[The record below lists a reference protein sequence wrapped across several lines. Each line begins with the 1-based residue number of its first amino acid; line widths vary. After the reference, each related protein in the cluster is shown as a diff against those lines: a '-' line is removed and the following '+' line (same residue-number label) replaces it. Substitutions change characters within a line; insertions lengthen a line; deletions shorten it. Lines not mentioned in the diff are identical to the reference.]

1 MTEKRALIIGAGPA
15 GLTAALELLRR
26 GGPRPC
32 ILEASQAIGGLAR
45 TETFRGN
52 RIDIGGHRFFS
63 KSSQVMD
70 WWQAIFAVHEADTPP
85 STLERLLVRARKS
98 RIYWNAK
105 LFDYPITLSKDTLT
119 KLGLV
124 KLVRSGLSYVK
135 ASLLPIR
142 PEKSLEDF
150 FVNRFGRELY
160 ATFFRDY
167 TQKVWGIPC
176 ERLSS
181 DWGGQRVK
189 GLSIVKI
196 LLHALASAL
205 PKSRA
210 DLAQKNVETSLIGRF
225 LYPPLGPGQLW
236 EAVAERIKEQ
246 GGEIH
251 FGHEVV
257 ELRTEGEQVVA
268 VITQT
273 ADGQRHVWDGDL
285 VISSMPVREL
295 VRSLGSAVS
304 RNSRDLA
311 EQLLYRDFFT
321 VGLLLDRVCL
331 TEKDGSPLKD
341 NWIYVHDHRVEVGRL
356 QFFHNWSPWMVAET
370 GKFWVGLEYFCNDTD
385 PIWHRCE
392 EDLVAMASRELEIL
406 DIAKAADVRGGC
418 RIHAAKAYPVYM
430 GPGYERFAEI
440 RADLD
445 RMENLYLVGRN
456 GMHRYNNMDHSMLSA
471 IAAVDAVLS
480 DSRDKSA
487 IWRVN
492 AESDY
497 HEENKTAN
505 PGR

>member
-1 MTEKRALIIGAGPA
+1 MKNTTIIIGAGPA
-15 GLTAALELLRR
+15 GLTAAHELLRR

-70 WWQAIFAVHEADTPP
+70 WWQSIFPVHEADTPP

-135 ASLLPIR
+135 ASLMPIR

-160 ATFFRDY
+160 STFFRDY
-167 TQKVWGIPC
+167 TQKVWGISC
-176 ERLSS
+176 ERLSP

-189 GLSIVKI
+189 GLSIFKI
-196 LLHALASAL
+196 LMHALAGVL
-205 PKSRA
+205 NKSKV
-210 DLAQKNVETSLIGRF
+210 DLNQKNVETSLIGRF

-236 EAVAERIKEQ
+236 EAVGREIQDQ

-251 FGHEVV
+251 FGHTVV
-257 ELRTEGEQVVA
+257 ELQTEGERVVQVV
-268 VITQT
+268 TQT
-273 ADGQRHVWDGDL
+273 EDGQRHVWDGDT

-295 VRSLGSAVS
+295 ARALGPAMSRSC
-304 RNSRDLA
+304 RDLA
-311 EQLLYRDFFT
+311 DQLLYRDFFT

-331 TEKDGSPLKD
+331 TEKDGTPLKD
-341 NWIYVHDHRVEVGRL
+341 NWIYVHDQRVEVGRL
-356 QFFHNWSPWMVAET
+356 QFFHNWSPWMVGET

-385 PIWHRCE
+385 PIWHRSE

-406 DIAKAADVRGGC
+406 GIAKAADVCEGC

-440 RADLD
+440 RTDLD

-471 IAAVDAVLS
+471 MAAVDAVLS
-480 DSRDKSA
+480 ASRDKSA
-487 IWRVN
+487 IWRIN

-497 HEENKTAN
+497 HEEKKAAQT
-505 PGR
+505 GR